1 MARDAPWVQFFA
13 GVELN
18 RALRD
23 ITKASARQGEEND
36 EADEADDGNDK
47 NAAFGAGGPAAE
59 DWLACG
65 VGGEKMALRHSSAV
79 GDAPE
84 EGLRPVPCGVE
95 ADRPPQRAGA
105 PETEAKHHADQAGRE
120 HADRRFA
127 CILAVAEAEE
137 EGQDHGGSPETERS
151 AVARFKSPPVET
163 NETPPRGG
171 GGGGRGAGGSPETE
185 RSAVARFKSPPV
197 ETSET
202 AREGVLEVAA
212 AEVLLEQADQK
223 EAEQPRGPVTKNIAA
238 KEQATVDDEQTGLPQ
253 AQNEE
258 GKTDH
263 SPGESGEKVCNLTAA
278 AKTIDGVGTALDLRH
293 DPGDE
298 EHDEQ
303 EKGLIDERRLEGYLR
318 HVLRGIWIIWVDLVG
333 DEVRRDK
340 NGR

>member
-23 ITKASARQGEEND
+23 ITNASARQGEEND

-65 VGGEKMALRHSSAV
+65 VGGEKMVLRHSSAV

-127 CILAVAEAEE
+127 WILAVAEAEE
-137 EGQDHGGSPETERS
+137 
-151 AVARFKSPPVET
+151 
-163 NETPPRGG
+163 
-171 GGGGRGAGGSPETE
+171 
-185 RSAVARFKSPPV
+185 
-197 ETSET
+197 
-202 AREGVLEVAA
+202 
-212 AEVLLEQADQK
+212 LLEQADQK

-238 KEQATVDDEQTGLPQ
+238 KEQATVDDEQTGLPE

-263 SPGESGEKVCNLTAA
+263 
-278 AKTIDGVGTALDLRH
+278 
-293 DPGDE
+293 
-298 EHDEQ
+298 
-303 EKGLIDERRLEGYLR
+303 
-318 HVLRGIWIIWVDLVG
+318 
-333 DEVRRDK
+333 
-340 NGR
+340 

>member
-23 ITKASARQGEEND
+23 ITKASARQSDEHD
-36 EADEADDGNDK
+36 EADEADDGNAK
-47 NAAFGAGGPAAE
+47 NAAFRAGGPAPA
-59 DWLACG
+59 DWLGCAG
-65 VGGEKMALRHSSAV
+65 GGEEVGRRHSSAF
-79 GDAPE
+79 GDGPE
-84 EGLRPVPCGVE
+84 EGLSPVPCGVE

-127 CILAVAEAEE
+127 WILAVAEAEE
-137 EGQDHGGSPETERS
+137 EGQDHGGSPETERL
-151 AVARFKSPPVET
+151 AVARFKSPP
-163 NETPPRGG
+163 
-171 GGGGRGAGGSPETE
+171 AK
-185 RSAVARFKSPPV
+185 A
-197 ETSET
+197 SET

-223 EAEQPRGPVTKNIAA
+223 EAEQPHAPATKNIAA
-238 KEQATVDDEQTGLPQ
+238 KEQATVDDEQTGLPE

-318 HVLRGIWIIWVDLVG
+318 HVLRGIWIRWVDLVA

-340 NGR
+340 NGRQ

>member
-13 GVELN
+13 SVELN

-127 CILAVAEAEE
+127 RILAVAEAEE
-137 EGQDHGGSPETERS
+137 EGQDH
-151 AVARFKSPPVET
+151 
-163 NETPPRGG
+163 
-171 GGGGRGAGGSPETE
+171 GGSPETE

-212 AEVLLEQADQK
+212 AEVLLEQADQEK
-223 EAEQPRGPVTKNIAA
+223 AEQPRGPVTKNIAA
-238 KEQATVDDEQTGLPQ
+238 KEQAAVDDEQTGLPE

-340 NGR
+340 NGRQ

>member
-13 GVELN
+13 SVELN
-18 RALRD
+18 GALRD

-65 VGGEKMALRHSSAV
+65 VGGGEVGLRHSSAV
-79 GDAPE
+79 GDAQE

-127 CILAVAEAEE
+127 WILAVAEAEE
-137 EGQDHGGSPETERS
+137 EGQDH
-151 AVARFKSPPVET
+151 
-163 NETPPRGG
+163 
-171 GGGGRGAGGSPETE
+171 GGSPETE

-212 AEVLLEQADQK
+212 AEVLLEQADQEK
-223 EAEQPRGPVTKNIAA
+223 AEQPRGPVTKNIAA
-238 KEQATVDDEQTGLPQ
+238 KEQAAVDDEQTGLPE
-253 AQNEE
+253 AQNEK

-263 SPGESGEKVCNLTAA
+263 SPGESGEKVRNLTVV
-278 AKTIDGVGTALDLRH
+278 AKAIDGVGTALDLRH

-298 EHDEQ
+298 EDDDQ
-303 EKGLIDERRLEGYLR
+303 GDGLIDESRLEGYLR
-318 HVLRGIWIIWVDLVG
+318 HVLRGIWII
-333 DEVRRDK
+333 
-340 NGR
+340 

>member
-23 ITKASARQGEEND
+23 ITKASARQSDEND

-47 NAAFGAGGPAAE
+47 NAAFRAGGPAAE

-65 VGGEKMALRHSSAV
+65 VGGEKMVLRHSSAV

-127 CILAVAEAEE
+127 WIPAGAEAEE
-137 EGQDHGGSPETERS
+137 EGQDHGGR
-151 AVARFKSPPVET
+151 
-163 NETPPRGG
+163 
-171 GGGGRGAGGSPETE
+171 PETE

-212 AEVLLEQADQK
+212 AELLLEQADQEK
-223 EAEQPRGPVTKNIAA
+223 AEQPRGPVTKNIAA
-238 KEQATVDDEQTGLPQ
+238 KEQAAVDDEQTGLPE

-318 HVLRGIWIIWVDLVG
+318 HVLRGIWIIWVDLVA

-340 NGR
+340 NGRQ